1 MAREGRGP
9 MLATRAV
16 SGLGF
21 AIMVMIATLLSAG
34 AAELADQQ
42 VLRIGNGSEPQT
54 LDTALSENIQDGHI
68 ENDLFEG
75 LIILDAAAQ
84 VIPGVAESWTL
95 SPDGLVYTFKL
106 RADAKWSNGDPVTA
120 EDFAWSWRRVVNPAT
135 GSKYAFLYYPI
146 KNAEDIATARN
157 PDVNALGVKAVD
169 PQTFQVTLKSP
180 TGYFLSAL
188 SHPIFGPQHRAT
200 IETFGNQFTRAG
212 NLVSNGAFTLK
223 EWTPQSRIVLVRN
236 PHYWDV
242 ANVKLTEVSYYPIE
256 NQHEELKRY
265 RAGEL
270 DITNDV
276 PSDQVDFIKQN
287 FPKELRLHPYFGS
300 YYLSLNVTKPPFKD
314 NLKLRQAVN
323 MVIDRDAITSRITRT
338 GELPAYGWV
347 PPGIPGYTPQTVPWK
362 DMPMAER
369 IAAAKVLYQEAGY
382 GPSNPLKL
390 QIHYN
395 TSENHKKIMIA
406 VAAMLKQTLGIESTL
421 INEEFKV
428 FLETRKQ
435 KKVTQLF
442 RSGWVGDYADP
453 NSFAEFMQSESGLND
468 SGYSNPAYDKLVKQA
483 AVTVDPEKR
492 ADLLEQAERLLL
504 ADLPI
509 MPIYY
514 NVNKRVVKP
523 TVVGFEPNILGY
535 FYSKNISITK
545 Q

>member
-1 MAREGRGP
+1 
-9 MLATRAV
+9 MLTNRAA
-16 SGLGF
+16 SGF
-21 AIMVMIATLLSAG
+21 AFALITLIASALPAG

-42 VLRIGNGSEPQT
+42 VLRLGNGTEPAT
-54 LDTALSENIQDGHI
+54 LDPGLAEALNDSNIQR
-68 ENDLFEG
+68 DLFEG
-75 LIILDAAAQ
+75 LVLLDKNSKVVPAL
-84 VIPGVAESWTL
+84 AESWTM

-120 EDFAWSWRRVVNPAT
+120 EDFAWTWRRSVNPAT

-169 PQTFQVTLKSP
+169 LRTFQVTLKSP
-180 TGYFLSAL
+180 TGYFLSLITHAHFL
-188 SHPIFGPQHRAT
+188 PLQRANV
-200 IETFGNQFTRAG
+200 EKFGNQFTRAG
-212 NLVSNGAFTLK
+212 NLVSNGAFMLK
-223 EWTPQSRIVLVRN
+223 EWTPQSRVVLVRN

-256 NQHEELKRY
+256 NQNEELKRY

-270 DITNDV
+270 DVTYEV
-276 PSDQVDFIKQN
+276 PSDQVDFIRQN
-287 FPKELRLHPYFGS
+287 MASEFHTSPFLGT
-300 YYLSLNVTKPPFKD
+300 YYLGFNVTKPPFKD
-314 NLKLRQAVN
+314 NLKLRQAIN
-323 MVIDRDAITSRITRT
+323 MVIDREVITTKIVKT
-338 GELPAYGWV
+338 GEVPAYGWV
-347 PPGIPGYTPQTVPWK
+347 PPGLPGYTTQTVPWK

-395 TSENHKKIMIA
+395 TSENHKKLMIA
-406 VAAMLKQTLGIESTL
+406 VASMLKQALGIESTL

-442 RSGWVGDYADP
+442 RDGWIGDYADP
-453 NSFAEFMQSESGLND
+453 NTFAELMQSESGLND
-468 SGYSNPAYDKLVKQA
+468 PGYSNPAYDKLVKEA

-492 ADLLEQAERLLL
+492 ADLLEQAERQLMQ
-504 ADLPI
+504 DLPMVPLYTYVRKEMI
-509 MPIYY
+509 
-514 NVNKRVVKP
+514 KP
-523 TVVGFEPNILGY
+523 NVVGYEPNILGWT
-535 FYSKNISITK
+535 YSKDIYITK
-545 Q
+545 P